1 MLKLLIN
8 FAYSYYSSIGSL
20 MQKFSVINSGLLK
33 EIYNYDVSTDLL
45 LSLALEKYYNKR
57 WNFKLS
63 STLGKFNNLQFSVL
77 NIFTKDTTF
86 FLIYYYFFNLFY
98 FILVFNFTILY
109 WFCHISKWIRH
120 RYTCVPHHEPYS
132 LPPPH
137 TIPLG
142 RPSAPAPSIQYRA
155 SNLDWRLVS

>member
-57 WNFKLS
+57 
-63 STLGKFNNLQFSVL
+63 
-77 NIFTKDTTF
+77 
-86 FLIYYYFFNLFY
+86 
-98 FILVFNFTILY
+98 
-109 WFCHISKWIRH
+109 
-120 RYTCVPHHEPYS
+120 
-132 LPPPH
+132 
-137 TIPLG
+137 
-142 RPSAPAPSIQYRA
+142 
-155 SNLDWRLVS
+155 